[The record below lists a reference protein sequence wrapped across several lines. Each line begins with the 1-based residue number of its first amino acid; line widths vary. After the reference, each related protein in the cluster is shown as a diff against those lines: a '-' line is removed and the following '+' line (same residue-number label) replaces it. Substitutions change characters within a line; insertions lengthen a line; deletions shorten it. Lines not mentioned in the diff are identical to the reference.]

1 MDDFRQMRDV
11 YAYGS
16 RATLAA
22 VTAANAAVP
31 TGALPAIVAAARVA
45 PLAAAVRAVL
55 H

>member
-1 MDDFRQMRDV
+1 MIIGRNGV
-11 YAYGS
+11 
-16 RATLAA
+16 LH

-45 PLAAAVRAVL
+45 PLATAVRAVL